1 MNSKSKIA
9 IKEWL
14 FVIIAWIGI
23 LYLFIFI
30 SYWGLRHLL
39 KESIF
44 TEYLDSGYIHLEIL
58 LTAIIFGSLFAIIN
72 TFTDTSRMSRRS
84 FGAIILIRSALYLAA
99 FLFAG
104 FFIYLVYDFFK
115 IITKKQ
121 WQETFNYFTPIYLLS
136 IVTYFVVAILCINF
150 ILQVNRKFG
159 PGNLFKIITGKYC
172 TPKNEN
178 RIFMFID
185 LRGSTAIAERLG
197 HNKYSQLMQ
206 NCFHDL
212 TDIVLKYK
220 ASIYQYV
227 GDEVVLSWDMGNGL
241 KNLNCIKSYFAFDR
255 KLKSREKFYLK
266 NFDTAPFFK
275 CGVDCGEVTVVEIG
289 EIKREIAYH
298 GDVLNTAARIE
309 KKCNALNK
317 KMIISEYLE
326 KELPESLNGFKKE
339 LIGNMELKGR
349 QEKINLYS
357 IEFKP

>member
-1 MNSKSKIA
+1 
-9 IKEWL
+9 
-14 FVIIAWIGI
+14 
-23 LYLFIFI
+23 
-30 SYWGLRHLL
+30 
-39 KESIF
+39 
-44 TEYLDSGYIHLEIL
+44 
-58 LTAIIFGSLFAIIN
+58 
-72 TFTDTSRMSRRS
+72 
-84 FGAIILIRSALYLAA
+84 
-99 FLFAG
+99 
-104 FFIYLVYDFFK
+104 
-115 IITKKQ
+115 
-121 WQETFNYFTPIYLLS
+121 S
-136 IVTYFVVAILCINF
+136 IVTYFIVAILFINF

-317 KMIISEYLE
+317 KMIISKYLE

-349 QEKINLYS
+349 KEKMNLYS
-357 IEFKP
+357 IEFKS

>member
-1 MNSKSKIA
+1 MNRKSKIVF
-9 IKEWL
+9 KEWL
-14 FVIIAWIGI
+14 FVIAAWIGI

-39 KESIF
+39 KESAL

-58 LTAIIFGSLFAIIN
+58 MTAIIFGALFAIIN
-72 TFTDTSRMSRRS
+72 TLTDTSRMRRRS

-104 FFIYLVYDFFK
+104 FVIYLVFDSFN
-115 IITKKQ
+115 IITEKQ

-136 IVTYFVVAILCINF
+136 IVTYFIVAILFINF

-317 KMIISEYLE
+317 KMIISKYLE

-349 QEKINLYS
+349 KEKMNLYS
-357 IEFKP
+357 IEFKS